1 MLKVETTKKKYEND
15 EKVEIKLIIKNIN
28 KVLVKIYEIDAWTYL
43 QNNLNEN
50 FINIDVTGFLAQKN
64 YDLQF
69 QENPFKKHDKFLS
82 LEYI

>member
-1 MLKVETTKKKYEND
+1 MLKVETTKKKHEND

-64 YDLQF
+64 YDL
-69 QENPFKKHDKFLS
+69 
-82 LEYI
+82 

>member
-1 MLKVETTKKKYEND
+1 M
-15 EKVEIKLIIKNIN
+15 EIKLTVKNIN

-69 QENPFKKHDKFLS
+69 
-82 LEYI
+82 